1 MIINK
6 INKGFQTRSDVSNF
20 NWLKSDEWYL
30 VHDNTALADK
40 IIALYPRYDFV
51 LDKNDN
57 LVDVVEIQKTDAE
70 ITQEKIDE
78 IDAELETIDSQ
89 GVTRHLEN
97 QVEASG
103 TYATLYKSTKD
114 LIDRKNELRA
124 EREELKKGLAN
135 G

>member
-1 MIINK
+1 MVVNK
-6 INKGFQTRSDVSNF
+6 FNKGYQTRNDKPNE
-20 NWLKSDEWYL
+20 NWLGEEWYL
-30 VHDNTALADK
+30 VSDYSTLAQK
-40 IIALYPRYDFV
+40 IQRLYPRYDFV
-51 LDKNDN
+51 LDENDN
-57 LVDVVEIQKTDAE
+57 LVDVVEIPKTDAE
-70 ITQEKIDE
+70 LTQEKIDE
-78 IDAELETIDSQ
+78 IDAELATIDSQ

-124 EREELKKGLAN
+124 EREKLKEELAN

>member
-6 INKGFQTRSDVSNF
+6 KDKSYQTRSDKPNS
-20 NWLKSDEWYL
+20 NWLGEEWYC
-30 VHDNTALADK
+30 VDDNSQIAGK
-40 IIALYPRYDFV
+40 IETLFPRYDFV
-51 LDKNDN
+51 LDDN
-57 LVDVVEIQKTDAE
+57 GNMIDVIEIPKTDAE
-70 ITQEKIDE
+70 LTQEKIDE
-78 IDAELETIDSQ
+78 IDAELATIDSQ

-97 QVEASG
+97 QIEASG

-124 EREELKKGLAN
+124 EREKLKKGLAN

>member
-1 MIINK
+1 MIVNK
-6 INKGFQTRSDVSNF
+6 LNKGYQSRDDKPNE
-20 NWLKSDEWYL
+20 NWLGEGWYL
-30 VHDNTALADK
+30 VPDNSYLARK
-40 IIALYPRYDFV
+40 VQELYPRYDFV
-51 LDKNDN
+51 LDENDN
-57 LVDVVEIQKTDAE
+57 LVDVVEIPKTDAE
-70 ITQEKIDE
+70 LTQEKIDE
-78 IDAELETIDSQ
+78 IDAELATIDSQ

-97 QVEASG
+97 QIEASG

>member
-1 MIINK
+1 MIVNK
-6 INKGFQTRSDVSNF
+6 FDKGYQTRDDKPNE
-20 NWLKSDEWYL
+20 NWLGEGWYL
-30 VHDNTALADK
+30 VPDNSALARRVQE
-40 IIALYPRYDFV
+40 LFPRYDFV
-51 LDKNDN
+51 LDDDGN
-57 LVDVVEIQKTDAE
+57 LIDVVEIPKTE
-70 ITQEKIDE
+70 EELTQEKINV
-78 IDAELETIDSQ
+78 IDAELAEIDSQ

-124 EREELKKGLAN
+124 EREKLKEELAN